1 MRNLPVLKK
10 SKGGLGSG
18 SPSSEVG
25 MFIVSSQIRTGVVD
39 LPADLAQAKPQD
51 ESAKAN
57 KVREAAFRALAKD
70 IAM

>member
-1 MRNLPVLKK
+1 
-10 SKGGLGSG
+10 
-18 SPSSEVG
+18 
-25 MFIVSSQIRTGVVD
+25 VSSQIRTGVVD